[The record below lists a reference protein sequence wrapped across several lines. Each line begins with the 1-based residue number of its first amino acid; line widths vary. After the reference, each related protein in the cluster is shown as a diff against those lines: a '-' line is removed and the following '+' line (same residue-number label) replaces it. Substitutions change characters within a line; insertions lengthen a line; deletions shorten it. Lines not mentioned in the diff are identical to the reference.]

1 MKILPSVKIALI
13 LFFTL
18 VVAGM
23 TASILLL
30 ARFGWIGP
38 ATAVTAS
45 DVSPK
50 QGSPAAQALLTER
63 FENLAAKSLAF
74 AESPAL
80 KTALSPAV
88 PNSAQVA
95 DVVREMMPETNTVL
109 IVVTQRTGVPLFDSR
124 AARDSRPSQPWPFA
138 QPALQGAFSRFCLDE
153 DGKLF
158 QAVSV
163 PVTTPGKVLGS
174 VTVLLPL
181 DPAFASLLKS
191 MTGCDTALFASGHCL
206 NTTSPAL
213 SPAQADALFLPRLP
227 GGDKAVAAAP
237 GVFSAPHTQGH
248 LDASYIP
255 LAGLKADAPAG
266 YLVFFRNAPT
276 QTPAAWRAGWPLW
289 AAAGLWLALGLF
301 FALITARIA
310 AKPLNRIEKVIE
322 RAELGD
328 LKGVVEVPGA
338 HEAAPLAHTVNRFIS
353 NWQER
358 ELFKN
363 ILGKYAPQS
372 TVKKLLAS
380 GEPPA
385 LEGERRS
392 VVMLA
397 CGIRGFA
404 AFTENADPAKLSK
417 GLNEFFTQM
426 SNIVFKHE
434 GLVDKFVGDS
444 FLALWGAPL
453 AQDDAEM
460 SAVQAALEMQESLK
474 DFNADRV
481 KQNLHPM
488 MVGIGI
494 VTGEVVVGNLGSE
507 QNPDY
512 TVIGDEVALVMKLAA
527 KAGAGQV
534 VVADSAFQKV
544 KDRVEVN
551 PLAPLVQ
558 KGIAARGFTDPVRI
572 HVVTDLKT

>member
-1 MKILPSVKIALI
+1 MRILPSVKAAL
-13 LFFTL
+13 LVFFTL
-18 VVAGM
+18 VVVGM
-23 TASILLL
+23 AASILLL
-30 ARFGWIGP
+30 VRYGLMGP
-38 ATAVTAS
+38 GVPAS
-45 DVSPK
+45 ACGTPREGV
-50 QGSPAAQALLTER
+50 AAANALMAER
-63 FENLAAKSLAF
+63 FENLSAKALAF

-80 KTALSPAV
+80 KEALSPAQ
-88 PNSAQVA
+88 PRPAQVG
-95 DVVREMMPETNTVL
+95 DVVRELMPETNTVL
-109 IVVTQRTGVPLFDSR
+109 VLVLGRGGALLFDTRSGEAPR
-124 AARDSRPSQPWPFA
+124 NAPAWPSLQA
-138 QPALQGAFSRFCLDE
+138 SLQGSTSRTCVEEGGRLY
-153 DGKLF
+153 
-158 QAVSV
+158 QSVSV
-163 PVTTPGKVLGS
+163 PVAAPGRVLGTI
-174 VTVLLPL
+174 TVLLPL
-181 DPAFASLLKS
+181 DPSFASLLKS
-191 MTGCDTALFASGHCL
+191 MSGNDVALFLPGRCL
-206 NTTSPAL
+206 NTTSPSL
-213 SPAQADALFLPRLP
+213 SPARADSLLGPRLP
-227 GGDKAVAAAP
+227 GGARPASAFPSTFEVVDGKDRLDSAYIALPGTGTETPPGFLVLLRTAATRP
-237 GVFSAPHTQGH
+237 V
-248 LDASYIP
+248 
-255 LAGLKADAPAG
+255 
-266 YLVFFRNAPT
+266 
-276 QTPAAWRAGWPLW
+276 WEAGWPLY
-289 AAAGLWLALGLF
+289 AVAGFWLALGLL
-301 FALITARIA
+301 FALVTARIA
-310 AKPLNRIEKVIE
+310 AGPLKRIEKVIE

-328 LKGVVEVPGA
+328 LKGVVELPGS

-358 ELFKN
+358 ELYKN

-397 CGIRGFA
+397 CGIRGFS

-417 GLNEFFTQM
+417 GLNDFFTLM
-426 SNIVFKHE
+426 SNFVFQHE

-444 FLALWGAPL
+444 FLAFWGAPL
-453 AQDDAEM
+453 PQEDAEM
-460 SAVQAALEMQESLK
+460 SAVRAALQMQESLR

-512 TVIGDEVALVMKLAA
+512 TVIGDEVALVMKLAS
-527 KAGAGQV
+527 KANSGQV

-551 PLAPLVQ
+551 PLAPIVQ
-558 KGIAARGFTDPVRI
+558 KGIASRGFTEPVRI